1 QICELSQGVAI
12 DFSQQEWEYFDSVQ
26 KNLYRDVMMES
37 YDNLV
42 SLAGHSISK
51 PDVIM
56 LLEQGQDPWMVVR
69 EDTRRWCTDLESRYE
84 IISCD
89 KVHIFKKHSSFT
101 VHQKIHTGEKPY
113 ECDKSG
119 KAFS

>member
-1 QICELSQGVAI
+1 VARELVQTYGVAI

-69 EDTRRWCTDLESRYE
+69 EDTRRWCT
-84 IISCD
+84 
-89 KVHIFKKHSSFT
+89 
-101 VHQKIHTGEKPY
+101 
-113 ECDKSG
+113 G
-119 KAFS
+119 KDEQVKL